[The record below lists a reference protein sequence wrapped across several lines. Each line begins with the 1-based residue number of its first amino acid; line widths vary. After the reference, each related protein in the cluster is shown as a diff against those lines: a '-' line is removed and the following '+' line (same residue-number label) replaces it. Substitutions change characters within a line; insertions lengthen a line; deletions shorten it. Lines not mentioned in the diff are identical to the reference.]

1 MFLYILVCNE
11 IAVDTFEISFA
22 GNLASMS
29 SSFISQWTH
38 AVYDKHG
45 TVERK
50 KRKRFTVD
58 KCRVVSHRVAIV
70 NRFPV
75 SWFRDWIDPPY
86 HFRLL

>member
-11 IAVDTFEISFA
+11 IAVDTFEISLGIWHA
-22 GNLASMS
+22 CQVR
-29 SSFISQWTH
+29 SFHSGRTQQ
-38 AVYDKHG
+38 YMKNMKH
-45 TVERK
+45 ERK

-75 SWFRDWIDPPY
+75 SWFRDWIDPSY